1 MAFRRDKQREA
12 PAEGDGAELVID
24 AELADPAEP
33 TADILPVPRSAA
45 LPEAREVR
53 ALDARRESDLAMRNV
68 AVATAGGVVAGAAT
82 IVLVR
87 AAQKI
92 AKPAPGL
99 ARRRRKDVVASR
111 SFMVDVHMLKSDR

>member
-1 MAFRRDKQREA
+1 MRDKQRDTRIEG
-12 PAEGDGAELVID
+12 EGDEIVIE
-24 AELADPAEP
+24 AELADPDEQGVGV
-33 TADILPVPRSAA
+33 LPVPRNAL
-45 LPEAREVR
+45 LPETREVR
-53 ALDARRESDLAMRNV
+53 AVEVRRDSDIAMRNV
-68 AVATAGGVVAGAAT
+68 AVATAGGVFAGAAT